1 MKTIDFYYFFGSVYA
16 YLSVMRIRPLA
27 AEAGVSVRW
36 RPINVRPLMKENNVA
51 LRSEA
56 AKVRYMP
63 RDFERRAALHGLA
76 CGGWPA
82 WPTDPDLRHNLVG
95 ALAAEQGWGEAFTIA
110 SFDAWVNKRMSFGED
125 ACLSHVLN
133 GLGKDAAAVLAEA
146 ATERVAKL
154 YESDTDRAR
163 AAGVFG
169 SPSFVVDGELFWGDD
184 RLEDALMWAQGM
196 HPLQMARAPAG

>member
-16 YLSVMRIRPLA
+16 YLSVMRMRPLA

-56 AKVRYMP
+56 AKVKYMQ

-82 WPTDPDLRHNLVG
+82 WPTDPDLTHNLVG
-95 ALAAEQGWGEAFTIA
+95 TLAAEQGWGEAFTIA
-110 SFDAWVNKRMSFGED
+110 SFDAWVNKRMSFGEHG
-125 ACLSHVLN
+125 CLAHVIG
-133 GLGKDAAAVLAEA
+133 GLGRDTETVLAEA

-154 YESDTDRAR
+154 YEAETDRAR

-184 RLEDALMWAQGM
+184 RLEDALMWARGM
-196 HPLQMARAPAG
+196 HPMQMAATTVG

>member
-16 YLSVMRIRPLA
+16 YLSVMRMRPLA

-56 AKVRYMP
+56 AKVKYMQ

-82 WPTDPDLRHNLVG
+82 WPTDPDLTHNLAISSARWRRSRAG
-95 ALAAEQGWGEAFTIA
+95 ARPSPLRA
-110 SFDAWVNKRMSFGED
+110 SMRG
-125 ACLSHVLN
+125 
-133 GLGKDAAAVLAEA
+133 
-146 ATERVAKL
+146 
-154 YESDTDRAR
+154 
-163 AAGVFG
+163 
-169 SPSFVVDGELFWGDD
+169 
-184 RLEDALMWAQGM
+184 
-196 HPLQMARAPAG
+196 